1 VNDRGRGLA
10 AGHDQE
16 TRHAIAGGAMLYDA
30 SLTGQAQD
38 AIFEHGYWL
47 QHGQLEHVAGGRGS
61 VLFLRE
67 GERRWVLRHYRR
79 GGAVARLLGDRY
91 LYTGEDR
98 TRAFREWRL
107 LGVLTGLGLP
117 VPRPV
122 AARYRRRGLFYS
134 ADLLTGELPSRLTL
148 ARLLAEGPLPDGR
161 WHDTG
166 RCVGAFHAQG
176 VRHADLNAHNIV
188 LGPGTAVYLLDF
200 DRGRIVPRGAWED
213 AVLARL
219 QRSLWKLTRNLPG
232 DRFGPAQWQHL
243 LAGCRTD

>member
-1 VNDRGRGLA
+1 MNDRGRGLA
-10 AGHDQE
+10 AGHDHE

-30 SLTGQAQD
+30 SLAGQAQD
-38 AIFEHGYWL
+38 EIFEP
-47 QHGQLEHVAGGRGS
+47 EHWSQCGSVERAAGGRGS

-107 LGVLTGLGLP
+107 LGALVGFGLP

-122 AARYRRRGLFYS
+122 AARYRRQGLFYL

-148 ARLLAEGPLPDGR
+148 ARSLAEGPLTVAR
-161 WHDTG
+161 WTEIG
-166 RCVGAFHAQG
+166 RCIGAFHAQG

-188 LGPGTAVYLLDF
+188 LGPGADVYLLDF
-200 DRGRIVPRGAWED
+200 DRGCILPRGAWED

-219 QRSLWKLTRNLPG
+219 ERSLLKLARDLPG
-232 DRFGPAQWQHL
+232 DRFGPAQWQLL
-243 LAGCRTD
+243 LAGCRDG